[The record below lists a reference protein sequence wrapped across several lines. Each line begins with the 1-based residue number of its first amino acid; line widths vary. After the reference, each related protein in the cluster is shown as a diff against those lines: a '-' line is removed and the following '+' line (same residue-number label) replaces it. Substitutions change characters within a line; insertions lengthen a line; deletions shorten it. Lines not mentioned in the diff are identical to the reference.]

1 MKTAPRKVVMLE
13 LNEIT
18 WDLIDPLIEQGKLPT
33 FERLK
38 REGTIAT
45 PVSDD
50 LPPQLDPWITW
61 TTLYTGR
68 KQDEHNVYFLQ
79 QPPES
84 IRAKRV
90 WEICAEAGLSVGVYG
105 SLCSW
110 PPRPVVGFYVP
121 DTFAQDPATYP
132 PELRPI
138 QELNLTYT
146 RSVRLPTDQDT
157 LWFKARLGAKL
168 VALGL
173 RAETASRIV
182 RQLAL
187 ERREPG
193 MRWRRVALQPVVNFD
208 FFSRLY
214 RERRPRFAT
223 FHSNHVAHYQHTYWK
238 AMRPELYPQETSPE
252 EARTYGGAIEHGYR
266 VADELLGR
274 MLNLIDRD
282 TVLVVASSMG
292 QQPFIADHK
301 TGRAINQVRSPERLL
316 KIIGVD
322 ESARA
327 LATMSDQFN
336 IYDDSPEKREF
347 IMRALQSAYV
357 DREDQPM
364 FYAYA
369 VDDGITVNLRPYIEA
384 TESSRCYFPH
394 LGPDKSFAY
403 EELVYTTG
411 GTKSGRHDP
420 RGMMIMCGAGI
431 RRGGRIQECTN
442 LDIAPTL
449 LTLMGLDI
457 PTEMR
462 GRVLEE
468 AMTEATAH
476 AMAG

>member
-1 MKTAPRKVVMLE
+1 MRRAPKKVVVLE

-33 FERLK
+33 FARLK
-38 REGTIAT
+38 REGTTAA
-45 PVSDD
+45 PMSVD

-68 KQDEHNVYFLQ
+68 TQNEHNLYFLQ

-90 WEICAEAGLSVGVYG
+90 WEICAEAGMSVGVYG

-110 PPRPVVGFYVP
+110 PPRVVAGFYVP

-132 PELRPI
+132 AGLRPI

-146 RSVRLPTDQDT
+146 RSVRLPADQDT

-173 RAETASRIV
+173 RAETASRIA

-187 ERREPG
+187 ERRDSN
-193 MRWRRVALQPVVNFD
+193 MRWRRVALQPLVNFD

-214 RERRPRFAT
+214 RGHRPRFAT

-238 AMRPELYPQETSPE
+238 AMRPELYPQETTPE
-252 EARTYGGAIEHGYR
+252 ESRIYGGAIEHGYR
-266 VADELLGR
+266 VADQLLGR
-274 MLNLIDRD
+274 MLDLIDRD
-282 TVLVVASSMG
+282 TVLVIASSMG
-292 QQPFIADHK
+292 QQPFIAGNK
-301 TGRAINQVRSPERLL
+301 SGRAINEVRSLDNLL
-316 KIIGVD
+316 KIIGV

-327 LATMSDQFN
+327 LAMMSDQFN
-336 IYDDSPEKREF
+336 IYAGSAEEREF
-347 IMRALQSAYV
+347 IMRALQSVYV
-357 DREDQPM
+357 DREEQPM

-369 VDDGITVNLRPYIEA
+369 VEDSITVNLRPYIEA

-394 LGPDKSFAY
+394 MGRDKSFAY

-420 RGMMIMCGAGI
+420 KGVMMLYGAGI
-431 RRGGRIQECTN
+431 ARGGRIQECNN

-449 LTLMGLDI
+449 LTLMGLDA
-457 PTEMR
+457 PAEMK

-476 AMAG
+476 ALAS